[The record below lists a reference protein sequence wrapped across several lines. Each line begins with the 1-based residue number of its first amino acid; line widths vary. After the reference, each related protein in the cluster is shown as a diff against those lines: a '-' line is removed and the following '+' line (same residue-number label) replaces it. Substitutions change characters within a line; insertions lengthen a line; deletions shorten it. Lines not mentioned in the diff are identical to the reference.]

1 MGRVEGKVAFVTGAA
16 RGQGRAHAV
25 RLASEGAHI
34 IAIDLCEDVES
45 NRYPLARMEDLA
57 ETVRLVERHDRRIVA
72 TKADVRDRGAVRE
85 AVDAGVAELGR
96 LDIVVANAGI
106 CPLGADVPY
115 TAFNDVMEI
124 NFNGVVHAVSA
135 ALPHLSSGAS
145 IICTGSLAALIGG
158 TTENPTTGPGGA
170 GYSLAKQFIAQYVNT
185 LAATLA
191 RHKIRV
197 NAVHPT
203 NCNTDMLHSEPMYR
217 IFRPDMEEPTRED
230 AIVAFPAMSAM
241 GEPWV
246 EPEDVANAVL
256 FLASDESR
264 FVTGM
269 QLRVDSGGYLPSHSL
284 MLTL

>member
-1 MGRVEGKVAFVTGAA
+1 MGRVEGKVAFITGAA

-34 IAIDLCEDVES
+34 IAVDLCEDIAT
-45 NRYPLARMEDLA
+45 NNYPLARPEDLA
-57 ETVRLVERHDRRIVA
+57 ETVRLVEEHDRRIVA
-72 TKADVRDRGAVRE
+72 TPADVRDPKALQA

-96 LDIVVANAGI
+96 LDVVVANAGI
-106 CPLGADVPY
+106 CPLGANVPFA
-115 TAFNDVMEI
+115 AFNDVMEV

-135 ALPHLSSGAS
+135 AMPHLHAGAS
-145 IICTGSLAALIGG
+145 IICTGSLAAFLGG
-158 TTENPTTGPGGA
+158 TVQNPASGPGGA

-191 RHKIRV
+191 PHKIRV

-217 IFRPDMEEPTRED
+217 IFRPDLESPTRED
-230 AIVAFPAMSAM
+230 VVIAFPAMSAM

-269 QLRVDSGGYLPSHSL
+269 QLRVDSGGYLPSHATMLSL
-284 MLTL
+284 